1 MTPDDRKRLSGVSLG
16 QVAAEL
22 LAPARGAE
30 LTTAPG
36 PTVEGKPIDPI
47 NEYGH
52 DVLWWLDRAV
62 RGRHQLV
69 ERMTLNLHDHFATSN
84 DMVGD
89 VKLMMAQYRT
99 IRQHS
104 TGKFRDLAQALVKDP
119 AMQLWLDLSNSS
131 KDSPNEN
138 FARELFELFA
148 LGVNNGYT
156 ERDIREAARAFTG
169 FTYDYDK
176 KSFGYDPKAHDP
188 GKKRVLG
195 RVGNFK
201 PEDIINIAIDHPKH
215 APYLCNKLWGYF
227 TPEPCPKDAL
237 KRMVAVYRGSG
248 TQLRPVLQVI
258 LSHPALYGNLTT
270 PDQVKPP
277 LVLVA
282 GMLRQTGRHVD
293 SNVWAGE
300 LERMGQRPFY
310 PPNVSG
316 WEQNEAWLST
326 STIQARFDAAANLIR
341 DSIRDG
347 GVPKTQTLAQAIAA
361 ARSWAGD
368 PWTTPRTKRAM
379 ASYGTRVMKD
389 RSKGDEA
396 GHYFAERQRV
406 LRHIL
411 IAGPDAQVS

>member
-1 MTPDDRKRLSGVSLG
+1 MTPADRARLAGVPL
-16 QVAAEL
+16 AAAVGEL
-22 LAPARGAE
+22 LAVPRGAE
-30 LTTAPG
+30 LTSVPG
-36 PTVEGKPIDPI
+36 PTVEGKSIDPE
-47 NEYGH
+47 NTYGH

-62 RGRHQLV
+62 RARHQLV

-89 VKLMMAQYRT
+89 VKLMTAQYRT
-99 IRQHS
+99 IRRHS
-104 TGKFRDLAQALVKDP
+104 TGSFRDLAQALVKDP
-119 AMQLWLDLSNSS
+119 AMQLWLDLANSS

-138 FARELFELFA
+138 FARELFELFT
-148 LGVNNGYT
+148 LGVNNGYS

-176 KSFGYDPKAHDP
+176 KSFGYDPEAHDP

-201 PEDIINIAIDHPKH
+201 PADIVNLAIDHPKH
-215 APYLCNKLWGYF
+215 APYLCNKIWGYF

-248 TQLRPVLQVI
+248 TRLRPVLQVI
-258 LSHPALYGNLTT
+258 LSHPALYGNLTQ

-277 LVLVA
+277 VVLVA
-282 GMLRQTGRHVD
+282 GMIRQTGRHVD
-293 SNVWAGE
+293 TEAWSGE

-316 WEQNEAWLST
+316 WEQNDAWLST
-326 STIQARFDAAANLIR
+326 STIQARFDAAGLLIR

-347 GVPKTQTLAQAIAA
+347 GVPKSQTLAQAITA
-361 ARSWAGD
+361 ARAWAGD
-368 PWTTPRTKRAM
+368 PWTSPRTKRAM
-379 ASYGTRVMKD
+379 TTYGTRLLKD
-389 RSKGDEA
+389 RADGNEA
-396 GHYFAERQRV
+396 DHYFAERQRV
-406 LRHIL
+406 LRHML